1 MIILEIAGWSKE
13 HSLSASEMFI
23 KTALIGEAEITK
35 AAISF
40 PSRMHKPSKNEQQVT
55 KDDCE
60 AIGNT

>member
-40 PSRMHKPSKNEQQVT
+40 PSRMHKPSKNEQ
-55 KDDCE
+55 
-60 AIGNT
+60 